1 MFKFYFRHGGSWWET
16 RNNPPTCNGREL
28 NRKCLVVRRISFLWT
43 TSLKYVQIYQLK
55 IKLLIVAS
63 CGKIK
68 LCKHNNF
75 SVTHMEIINTSYS
88 LHDAKYL
95 NEVEIKRGIS
105 GFSSPPLYSFFS
117 GFGQKFFISVCSFV
131 TFQNLRCISTS

>member
-1 MFKFYFRHGGSWWET
+1 
-16 RNNPPTCNGREL
+16 
-28 NRKCLVVRRISFLWT
+28 
-43 TSLKYVQIYQLK
+43 VQIYQLK

-63 CGKIK
+63 CG
-68 LCKHNNF
+68 KHNNF

-88 LHDAKYL
+88 LHDTKYL

-105 GFSSPPLYSFFS
+105 ALVVPLYSFFS
-117 GFGQKFFISVCSFV
+117 HFGQKFFISVCSFV